1 MHNKICGAIA
11 FTFVSCGCGL
21 SAEAT
26 AQVNA
31 VILAQAQQE
40 AIEGVVTNIEGQRL
54 QVRSLNG
61 DMRWFTTKT
70 PLLPSYVGMKVTG
83 AAVPAGDIDLL
94 LNPVFS
100 Q

>member
-1 MHNKICGAIA
+1 MHKKICGAIA
-11 FTFVSCGCGL
+11 FTFVFCGFGL

-31 VILAQAQQE
+31 MVLAQVQQE

-61 DMRWFTTKT
+61 DMRWFTTKA
-70 PLLPSYVGMKVTG
+70 PLSPSYVGMRVKGT
-83 AAVPAGDIDLL
+83 AVPAGDIDLL